1 MTSRW
6 NSGNPARRLE
16 NGEEFFPAVFDAIR
30 SARTEV
36 IIETF
41 ILFEDKVG
49 LELQSVL
56 LEAAGR
62 SVQVDVLVDG
72 FGASDLTADYLRKLT
87 AAGVRLRSFD
97 PSSRIFGIRVNV
109 LRRMHRKIVVVD
121 PQRAFVGGINYSAEL
136 RGTTNLASQT
146 SPRAN
151 GGQTPRARSPYCS
164 SCWSSCW
171 SSRWS
176 SRRWPGTRARGS
188 GPKSAPPWA
197 STGWH

>member
-1 MTSRW
+1 MTSRC

-62 SVQVDVLVDG
+62 GVQVDVLVDG

-121 PQRAFVGGINYSAEL
+121 PQRGFVGGINYSAEL
-136 RGTTNLASQT
+136 RGTTNLASKT
-146 SPRAN
+146 SPRAP
-151 GGQTPRARSPYCS
+151 GAQTPGARSPYC
-164 SCWSSCW
+164 SSCW

>member
-6 NSGNPARRLE
+6 KSGNPARRLE

-62 SVQVDVLVDG
+62 GVQVDVLVDG

-121 PQRAFVGGINYSAEL
+121 PQRGFVGGINYSAEL

-151 GGQTPRARSPYCS
+151 GGQTPGARSPYCS

-171 SSRWS
+171 
-176 SRRWPGTRARGS
+176 WPGTRARGS